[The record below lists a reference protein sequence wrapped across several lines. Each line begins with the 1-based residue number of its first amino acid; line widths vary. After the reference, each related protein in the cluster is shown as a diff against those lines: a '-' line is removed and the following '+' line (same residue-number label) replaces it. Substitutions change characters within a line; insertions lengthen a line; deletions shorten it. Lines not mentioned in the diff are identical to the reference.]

1 MHVLRYVVVNDLQ
14 EAIVTAVGLEVKGL
28 CLDAG
33 LLDKLPLQV
42 FLLELSEG
50 GVAGVLAHGVDGFRA
65 VLGLLGT
72 GDIGQ
77 PAYL

>member
-1 MHVLRYVVVNDLQ
+1 MHVLRDVVVDDLQ
-14 EAIVTAVGLEVKGL
+14 EAVVAAVGLEVKGL
-28 CLDAG
+28 RLDAR
-33 LLDKLPLQV
+33 LLNELPLQV
-42 FLLELSEG
+42 LFGELREG